1 MNANNPQMIQD
12 TLMNLRNEKT
22 SLFLN
27 KDERFRFKDIVEVCR
42 FIDVLML
49 PLFYIWE
56 NCCHKNISNL
66 GVEKH
71 LMEPYKRFL
80 QDPLTYTWKF
90 YVFLKLGLP
99 SQMATKTRE
108 QVLSA
113 YEPLIEIKSNYHKE
127 DYKNA

>member
-56 NCCHKNISNL
+56 YCCQKSILEL

-71 LMEPYKRFL
+71 LMKPYDRFL
-80 QDPLTYTWKF
+80 HHPLTYTWKF
-90 YVFLKLGLP
+90 YLFLKLGIP
-99 SQMATKTRE
+99 SQMSTKTRE
-108 QVLSA
+108 QVLSV
-113 YEPLIEIKSNYHKE
+113 YETIILENNCHKE
-127 DYKNA
+127 DFKNA